1 MNWDIDVD
9 FDFRTDSNGKD
20 PDSHSPMLKSY
31 HKYLWT
37 KPLPSGELF
46 LLEDAG
52 PKRYLAFNGSQG
64 SHFLSSDCIAHS
76 YSNRKGAISSV
87 ISSLEPAFT
96 ENFRRINSTIGASI
110 LFPGNRV
117 SGKAT
122 LNAARGFNHYIDD
135 RFDLTLE
142 CIRRFYS
149 SIDNPLDSTLQIYE
163 SFFDLFENFKN
174 YVDFFLLGDIVS
186 SDYSEV
192 RFFLTPES
200 LFGESPI
207 PKDIES
213 YLAYYKNSTNF
224 TQARNKRVLS
234 WLNSNRT

>member
-1 MNWDIDVD
+1 MYIDVD
-9 FDFRTDSNGKD
+9 FDFRTDANGKD
-20 PDSHSPMLKSY
+20 PDSHSPTLKRY
-31 HKYLWT
+31 HKHLWS

-64 SHFLSSDCIAHS
+64 SHFLTSDCIAHS

-87 ISSLEPAFT
+87 ISSLEPSIT

-117 SGKAT
+117 GGKAT
-122 LNAARGFNHYIDD
+122 LNAARGFNHYVDD

-142 CIRRFYS
+142 CIRRYYS
-149 SIDNPLDSTLQIYE
+149 SIENPLESTLQTYK

-174 YVDFFLLGDIVS
+174 YVDFFLLNDLVS
-186 SDYSEV
+186 PDYTEV
-192 RFFLTPES
+192 RFFLPAES
-200 LFGESPI
+200 LFEESPI

-213 YLAYYKNSTNF
+213 YLAYYENSINF
-224 TQARNKRVLS
+224 TLGRNKRVSDYLS
-234 WLNSNRT
+234 KGRALE